1 MTGANLSA
9 PAPLRRGLTRC
20 FIHERAFIHEW
31 PLSMHGSHMMKIPYW
46 HVDAFSAQPFGGNQ
60 AAVMVL
66 DDWLPDDVLVAIAAE
81 NLFAE
86 TAFVVRDATGE
97 ADWEL
102 RWCTPTYEIALCG
115 HATLASGHVLLTRD
129 AAGQAKDRIT
139 FRTRQS
145 GILEVVRTGDAYELA
160 LPAIATVTVGIDS
173 QAEAIRLLGAEP
185 RDVARS
191 LLGYNIYLYADE
203 AAVRALTPD
212 IRGLERLG
220 KDQFIVT
227 APGDHT
233 DIVSRVFVP
242 GGGVDEDSVTGS
254 AHAALTPYWSNRL
267 GRDHFTAHQASV
279 RGGDLTC
286 RREGDR
292 AWLGGP
298 CVTVVEGSFYL

>member
-1 MTGANLSA
+1 M
-9 PAPLRRGLTRC
+9 PQ
-20 FIHERAFIHEW
+20 
-31 PLSMHGSHMMKIPYW
+31 KIPYW
-46 HVDAFSAQPFGGNQ
+46 HVDAFASEPFGGNQ

-66 DDWLPDDVLVAIAAE
+66 DEWLPDDLLVAIGAE

-129 AAGQAKDRIT
+129 GGERVT

-145 GILEVVRTGDAYELA
+145 GVLEVVRAGAGYELA
-160 LPAIATVTVGIDS
+160 LPAIVTQPDTAS
-173 QAEAIRLLGAEP
+173 HQAEAIRLLGADPLE
-185 RDVARS
+185 VYRS
-191 LLGYNIYLYADE
+191 ELGYNIYLYENE
-203 AAVRALTPD
+203 AAVRALAPD
-212 IRGLERLG
+212 IRGLEKLG
-220 KDQFIVT
+220 KDQFIAT
-227 APGDHT
+227 APGDRT

-254 AHAALTPYWSNRL
+254 AHAVLTPYWAKRL
-267 GRDHFTAHQASV
+267 GRDSFTAHQASQ
-279 RGGDLTC
+279 RGGNLTL
-286 RREGDR
+286 RLDGDR

-298 CVTVVEGSFYL
+298 CVTVVEGAFYL

>member
-1 MTGANLSA
+1 MTQ
-9 PAPLRRGLTRC
+9 
-20 FIHERAFIHEW
+20 
-31 PLSMHGSHMMKIPYW
+31 KIPYW
-46 HVDAFSAQPFGGNQ
+46 HVDAFAARPFGGNQ

-66 DDWLPDDVLVAIAAE
+66 EEWLPDEVLVQIGGE

-86 TAFVVRDATGE
+86 TAFVVRDASGE

-115 HATLASGHVLLTRD
+115 HATLASGHVLLQRD
-129 AAGQAKDRIT
+129 GGERVT
-139 FRTRQS
+139 FRTRKS
-145 GILEVVRTGDAYELA
+145 GILEVVRAGAGYELA
-160 LPAIATVTVGIDS
+160 LPAIPTQADTATN

-185 RDVARS
+185 LEVFRS
-191 LLGYNIYLYADE
+191 ELGYNIYLYANE
-203 AAVRALTPD
+203 AAVRGLAPD
-212 IRGLERLG
+212 IRGLEQLG

-227 APGDHT
+227 APGAAT

-254 AHAALTPYWSNRL
+254 AHAVLTPFWAKRM
-267 GRDHFTAHQASV
+267 GRDSFTAHQASQ
-279 RGGDLTC
+279 RGGDLTL
-286 RREGDR
+286 RLDGDR